1 MGKSDEKKQFEK
13 QVQIKNRKASHEFE
27 FIEKYIA
34 GIALRGTEIKSIRQM
49 RASLQEAYCAFMKG
63 ELYIRKMNI
72 SPYFQ
77 GSHYNHE
84 PARDRKLL
92 LHKRELRK
100 LHEKV
105 KERGHTI
112 VPVRLFI
119 NDRGLVKLEIAL
131 AKGKKLHDKREAIK
145 EKDMKREME
154 RSRKNF

>member
-1 MGKSDEKKQFEK
+1 MGKSDEKQKFEK
-13 QVQIKNRKASHEFE
+13 QVQIKNRKASHEFQ

-34 GIALRGTEIKSIRQM
+34 GIELKGTEIKSIRQM
-49 RASLQEAYCAFMKG
+49 KASLQEAYCAFMKG

-77 GSHYNHE
+77 GSYYNHE
-84 PARDRKLL
+84 PTRDRKLL
-92 LHKRELRK
+92 LHKRELKK

-112 VPVRLFI
+112 VPIRLFI
-119 NDRGLVKLEIAL
+119 NDRGIAKLEIAL

-145 EKDMKREME
+145 EKDLKREME
-154 RSRKNF
+154 RTGKMF